1 MNPMDLGRAVDKARA
16 KMSQTELG
24 NAIGVSQPVISE
36 IIAGKQNLSV
46 LQMAA
51 IERATGRPPGYILR
65 AAGYLVDLDTAGAIR
80 SDPNI
85 DDGARRT
92 VLGAYENALIVAA
105 RAPPARQRSAE
116 RSSVT
121 SASSSATRSTNCSR
135 SCIPALQ
142 SSKLFPPST
151 YPTPAS

>member
-92 VLGAYENALIVAA
+92 VLGAYENALIVEGSESAA
-105 RAPPARQRSAE
+105 RKAAKR
-116 RSSVT
+116 
-121 SASSSATRSTNCSR
+121 
-135 SCIPALQ
+135 
-142 SSKLFPPST
+142 
-151 YPTPAS
+151 